1 MVGSEYPVPTTD
13 LCPGGAAVASSDN
26 ERSGAKGK
34 GRRGS
39 GRQRSLMPVPVR
51 RSGGVSQIDPLR
63 RYMDEVRQYSV
74 MDRQQEFEVAQR
86 YKQEE
91 DPEAAYRLVTS
102 NLRLVV
108 KIALEYRH
116 AHRNVLDLI
125 QEGNVGLMMAL
136 QKFDPDKGNR
146 FGTYAQW
153 WIRAYILKYLMDNF
167 TLVKMGTTQAQR
179 KLFYNLKREKARL
192 EQLGIDPTVPVL
204 AETLDVREKDIREME
219 SRMRGGTE
227 VSLQTPLS
235 AHEEGG
241 TLLDVISDDSTGP
254 DDHAERGELT
264 TLLSGKLQA
273 FEDTL
278 EGREL
283 IIWQRRLVAEDPL
296 TLQELGDIFGV
307 SRERARQLEA
317 RLLRRFK
324 TYLRA
329 ELPDLQDVDLALS
342 T

>member
-1 MVGSEYPVPTTD
+1 
-13 LCPGGAAVASSDN
+13 
-26 ERSGAKGK
+26 
-34 GRRGS
+34 
-39 GRQRSLMPVPVR
+39 
-51 RSGGVSQIDPLR
+51 
-63 RYMDEVRQYSV
+63 MDEVRQYSV
-74 MDRQQEFEVAQR
+74 MDRGQEFEVAKR
-86 YKQEE
+86 YK
-91 DPEAAYRLVTS
+91 DTGTSEAAYRLVTS

-116 AHRNVLDLI
+116 AYRNVLDLI

-153 WIRAYILKYLMDNF
+153 WIRAYILKFLMDNF

-179 KLFYNLKREKARL
+179 KLFYNLKREKTRL

-235 AHEEGG
+235 VHEEGG
-241 TLLDVISDDSTGP
+241 TLLDVISDEGTGP
-254 DDHAERGELT
+254 DDQAERGELAS
-264 TLLSGKLQA
+264 LLSAKLKD
-273 FEDTL
+273 FEASL
-278 EGREL
+278 EGRDL
-283 IIWQRRLVAEDPL
+283 TIWRSRLVAEEPL
-296 TLQELGDIFGV
+296 TLQQLGDVFGV

-329 ELPDLQDVDLALS
+329 ELPDLQDVDLALNP
-342 T
+342 

>member
-1 MVGSEYPVPTTD
+1 
-13 LCPGGAAVASSDN
+13 
-26 ERSGAKGK
+26 
-34 GRRGS
+34 
-39 GRQRSLMPVPVR
+39 
-51 RSGGVSQIDPLR
+51 
-63 RYMDEVRQYSV
+63 MDEVRQYSV

>member
-1 MVGSEYPVPTTD
+1 
-13 LCPGGAAVASSDN
+13 
-26 ERSGAKGK
+26 
-34 GRRGS
+34 
-39 GRQRSLMPVPVR
+39 MPVPVR